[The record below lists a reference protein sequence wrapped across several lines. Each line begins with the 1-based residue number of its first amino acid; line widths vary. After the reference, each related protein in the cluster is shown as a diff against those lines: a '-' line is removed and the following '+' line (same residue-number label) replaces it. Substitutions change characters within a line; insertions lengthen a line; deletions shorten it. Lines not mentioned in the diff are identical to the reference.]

1 MPRFLGKFD
10 VAHAG
15 FVEVFDRE
23 DGGKDLYITS
33 FNAALPF
40 FHDPVFFL
48 RDPGNF
54 LSDVASWPDHLSTL
68 GTKATAYWP
77 NFPVQVPKDVLG
89 FEAVVQT
96 SGFLVPGKNAGKI
109 ELFDTSAG
117 QQGENKPI
125 VITSDARDG
134 HDWSY
139 HWVVWKDIDND
150 GLVDA
155 LTARFR
161 VPTFGDPISQLIWLK
176 NPGTSPPAPGQD
188 WPWQH
193 FIQSGGPDVYFE
205 EETFQVCPSEGDC
218 FEYSAIVTAELWT
231 ERVMIYYVVNEPGA
245 WANPANIQSMVV
257 DTGVGQCFEA
267 HWADLNNDG
276 KMEILASCYDT
287 RKGNETGNFF
297 LYEQNWSDPTMPWKR
312 SAIASGFIA
321 NSYLFGNSMTPGK
334 SRLFWPSEE
343 YKNTPT
349 EFGAQP
355 KPWIALSGDDDGI
368 HYLLFPRSEDPA
380 DMEYELR
387 IMHDTE
393 ATTSGTM
400 AIDDLD
406 GDGYMEIISAG
417 YTAGEVYVYTFA
429 P

>member
-1 MPRFLGKFD
+1 MAGLSLIFSLAIFSLCPESQAVEPQMPRFLGKFD

-33 FNAALPF
+33 FNPALPF

-48 RDPGNF
+48 RDPGNY
-54 LSDVASWPDHLSTL
+54 LTDVSSWPDHMNTL

-96 SGFLVPGKNAGKI
+96 SGFLVPGKTAGKI

-117 QQGENKPI
+117 QQGGNKPI
-125 VITSDARDG
+125 VITTDARDG

-150 GLVDA
+150 GLTDA

-176 NPGTSPPAPGQD
+176 NPGTAPPAPGQD
-188 WPWQH
+188 WEWQH
-193 FIQSGGPDVYFE
+193 FIQSTGPDVYFE
-205 EETFQVCPSEGDC
+205 METFQVCATEEDC

-245 WANPANIQSMVV
+245 WSNPANIQSMVV
-257 DTGVGQCFEA
+257 DTGQ
-267 HWADLNNDG
+267 L
-276 KMEILASCYDT
+276 
-287 RKGNETGNFF
+287 
-297 LYEQNWSDPTMPWKR
+297 
-312 SAIASGFIA
+312 
-321 NSYLFGNSMTPGK
+321 
-334 SRLFWPSEE
+334 
-343 YKNTPT
+343 
-349 EFGAQP
+349 
-355 KPWIALSGDDDGI
+355 GDVQYFD
-368 HYLLFPRSEDPA
+368 
-380 DMEYELR
+380 
-387 IMHDTE
+387 
-393 ATTSGTM
+393 
-400 AIDDLD
+400 
-406 GDGYMEIISAG
+406 
-417 YTAGEVYVYTFA
+417 
-429 P
+429 